1 MADVDGEP
9 ARSASFLDEVTAR
22 LTEAAKNAT
31 PLELIFAVRGRVEP
45 VAGRRGARW
54 RLRTGRGHVVT
65 FRPEFVIAFN
75 GASHV
80 DHEVPKSRGRRRTS
94 PGAPGCGSGTP
105 LPHAER

>member
-1 MADVDGEP
+1 MADANGEP

-22 LTEAAKNAT
+22 LTEAAKNAA

-54 RLRTGRGHVVT
+54 RLRTPRGHVVT

-75 GASHV
+75 G
-80 DHEVPKSRGRRRTS
+80 DGKSNS
-94 PGAPGCGSGTP
+94 GSRHRSARVGL
-105 LPHAER
+105 LPHAVR